1 MHNVFLFAIVAAVAF
16 FINVEIPANPRAEI
30 NADFEPTE
38 QAAILL
44 ASLPAPQHAVEGCCL
59 L

>member
-1 MHNVFLFAIVAAVAF
+1 MRNMFLFATVAAVAF

-30 NADFEPTE
+30 NADFEPAA

-44 ASLPAPQHAVEGCCL
+44 ASLPAPQHAVEECRL

>member
-1 MHNVFLFAIVAAVAF
+1 MHNVFLFAAVAAIAF
-16 FINVEIPANPRAEI
+16 FINVEIPADPRAGI
-30 NADFEPTE
+30 NADFEPTA